1 MPVLPGLL
9 MISYALTVVPSAEV
23 LKEAK
28 SEPVPV
34 PDSKPEPVVQ
44 IAAQPALPPT
54 PVVTPVTPTPV
65 ETPGVASSGFVPAS
79 LILKVPLEETPERV
93 ATVTGEVV
101 INMLLDINQ
110 RGEVVKAMLTGR
122 ITRDV
127 LKLESDALDAVWRW
141 RFEPA
146 RQDGRAVPAAKIP
159 VQIRFQG
166 HPRQ

>member
-1 MPVLPGLL
+1 V
-9 MISYALTVVPSAEV
+9 
-23 LKEAK
+23 
-28 SEPVPV
+28 
-34 PDSKPEPVVQ
+34 
-44 IAAQPALPPT
+44 AATL
-54 PVVTPVTPTPV
+54 
-65 ETPGVASSGFVPAS
+65 GFVPAS
-79 LILKVPLEETPERV
+79 LILKVPIEETPERV
-93 ATVTGEVV
+93 SSVTGEIV

-110 RGEVVKAMLTGR
+110 RGEVIKAELSGH

-127 LKLESDALDAVWRW
+127 LKLESAALDAVWRW